1 MSVMPQNIIEIQSAL
16 QDPVRV
22 SMNDLIKYVNG
33 SNPEVPSFLALI
45 EMNRRKNIKD
55 TTPDEEVS
63 SGTVKDQTISSLMG
77 RQGVDPTV
85 RAAGVNPAMAQQMV
99 DPTMRAKQVMP
110 QQAPQPMNPAATVQ
124 AAKGGLMSI
133 PVNMFK
139 AKNYAA
145 GGIVAF
151 DKGGTA
157 EDKYVEVSPGNFVL
171 KSELDAAKKASQP
184 VRGDSYVR
192 ESPGGKY
199 VMRSEMPRQ
208 QAQAKPTPAAPVAE
222 PATSGNDQWMET
234 SPGSFALSSE
244 VGPKF
249 QPRQQYKV
257 GNQTILGPQ
266 SMEEIMAGLPGL
278 TPLQGTRPA
287 DMTIEQAAQR
297 RKAIMKEAG
306 VSEDPYAES
315 RKFQEGIEARQ
326 AKEREGDPLDRLL
339 AMGRAFAKADP
350 TKGFGFQAATAS
362 EASSAL
368 EASQRAIR
376 DKQDAV
382 SRDFRQAAAK
392 EEDARRRGDADGIA
406 AALARQKQDQAEYDR
421 LQIEYDKA
429 QQGRYKT
436 AAEIRQGQA
445 AEAKLPLDVFDA
457 ETRRKQAE
465 AQERHQGFLRSEAE
479 RTRPSADDI
488 LYTKIVDKVNKDPQ
502 IKQRVD
508 LQKNEPAGSAEYIR
522 LQKEINALIRSH
534 FSKAPHLMPEIP
546 EILPPPVVKKP
557 EGVSSLKE
565 SFKNTFSLIPGMER
579 FHPGYSAPGKL
590 PPGWSVQVTP

>member
-55 TTPDEEVS
+55 TTPEEGVS

-151 DKGGTA
+151 SSGGKSKA
-157 EDKYVEVSPGNFVL
+157 EDEYVEVAPGSFVL
-171 KSELDAAKKASQP
+171 RSEVEAAKGAPKTA
-184 VRGDSYVR
+184 
-192 ESPGGKY
+192 
-199 VMRSEMPRQ
+199 RS
-208 QAQAKPTPAAPVAE
+208 KPAAKAAPPAPVAPVAQAE
-222 PATSGNDQWMET
+222 PATSGDDQWMET
-234 SPGSFALSSE
+234 SPGNFALRSE
-244 VGPKF
+244 AGPKF
-249 QPRQQYKV
+249 QPRQQYRV

-287 DMTIEQAAQR
+287 DMTVDQAAQR
-297 RKAIMKEAG
+297 RKDIMRAAG
-306 VSEDPYAES
+306 VSEDPYAEA
-315 RKFQEGIEARQ
+315 RKFQEGVEARQ
-326 AKEREGDPLDRLL
+326 AKEREGDPLYRLL

-350 TKGFGFQAATAS
+350 TKGFGFQAAIAS
-362 EASSAL
+362 DASSAL

-376 DKQDAV
+376 EKQDAV

-406 AALARQKQDQAEYDR
+406 AALAQQKKDQSEFDR
-421 LQIEYDKA
+421 LQVEYDKA
-429 QQGRYKT
+429 QQGKYRT
-436 AAEIRQGQA
+436 AAEIRQSQA
-445 AEAKLPLDVFDA
+445 AESKLPLDVFDA
-457 ETRRKQAE
+457 ETRRQQAE
-465 AQERHQGFLRSEAE
+465 AQARQQEFVRSEAA
-479 RTRPSADDI
+479 RTRPTADEVVFSRI
-488 LYTKIVDKVNKDPQ
+488 MGKVNQDPMIKSLASQLKDFE
-502 IKQRVD
+502 IGSEEYQRI
-508 LQKNEPAGSAEYIR
+508 QNAIYNITKTYFAG
-522 LQKEINALIRSH
+522 N
-534 FSKAPHLMPEIP
+534 PDLMP
-546 EILPPPVVKKP
+546 PPPTQMTAATKKQEP
-557 EGVSSLKE
+557 GFWQRLFGGSS
-565 SFKNTFSLIPGMER
+565 SQSPSSASGANTVPFNQ
-579 FHPGYSAPGKL
+579 L
-590 PPGWSVQVTP
+590 PK

>member
-55 TTPDEEVS
+55 TTPEEGVS

-151 DKGGTA
+151 SSGGKSKA
-157 EDKYVEVSPGNFVL
+157 EDEYVEVAPGSFVL
-171 KSELDAAKKASQP
+171 RSEVEAAKGAPKTARSKPAAKASP
-184 VRGDSYVR
+184 
-192 ESPGGKY
+192 P
-199 VMRSEMPRQ
+199 
-208 QAQAKPTPAAPVAE
+208 APVAPVAQAE
-222 PATSGNDQWMET
+222 PATSGDDQWMET
-234 SPGSFALSSE
+234 SPGNFALRSE
-244 VGPKF
+244 AGPKF
-249 QPRQQYKV
+249 QPRQQYRV

-266 SMEEIMAGLPGL
+266 SMEEIIAGLPGL

-287 DMTIEQAAQR
+287 DMTVDQAAQR
-297 RKAIMKEAG
+297 RKDIMRAAG
-306 VSEDPYAES
+306 VSEDPYAET
-315 RKFQEGIEARQ
+315 RKFQEGVEARQ

-350 TKGFGFQAATAS
+350 TKGFGFQAAIAS
-362 EASSAL
+362 DASSAL

-376 DKQDAV
+376 EKQDAV

-406 AALARQKQDQAEYDR
+406 AALAQQKKDQSEFDR
-421 LQIEYDKA
+421 LQVEYDKA
-429 QQGRYKT
+429 QQGKYRT
-436 AAEIRQGQA
+436 AAEIRQSQA
-445 AEAKLPLDVFDA
+445 AESKLPLDVFDA
-457 ETRRKQAE
+457 ETRRQQAE
-465 AQERHQGFLRSEAE
+465 AQARQQEFVRSEAA
-479 RTRPSADDI
+479 RTRPTADEVVFSRI
-488 LYTKIVDKVNKDPQ
+488 MGKVNQDPMIKSLASQLKDFE
-502 IKQRVD
+502 IGSEEYQRI
-508 LQKNEPAGSAEYIR
+508 QNAIYNITKTYFAG
-522 LQKEINALIRSH
+522 N
-534 FSKAPHLMPEIP
+534 PDLMP
-546 EILPPPVVKKP
+546 PPPTQMTAATKKQEP
-557 EGVSSLKE
+557 GFWQRLFGGSS
-565 SFKNTFSLIPGMER
+565 SQSPSSASGANTVPFNQ
-579 FHPGYSAPGKL
+579 L
-590 PPGWSVQVTP
+590 PK

>member
-63 SGTVKDQTISSLMG
+63 SGTVKDQTISSLTG

-110 QQAPQPMNPAATVQ
+110 QQAPQPINPAATVQ

-151 DKGGTA
+151 SNGGKSKA
-157 EDKYVEVSPGNFVL
+157 EDEYVEVAPGSFVL
-171 KSELDAAKKASQP
+171 RSEVEAAKGA
-184 VRGDSYVR
+184 
-192 ESPGGKY
+192 
-199 VMRSEMPRQ
+199 
-208 QAQAKPTPAAPVAE
+208 AKPARPKPAAKPAPAAPVAE

-306 VSEDPYAES
+306 VSEDPYKEAREY
-315 RKFQEGIEARQ
+315 QQGIEARQ

-406 AALARQKQDQAEYDR
+406 AALAQQRKDQSEFDR
-421 LQIEYDKA
+421 LQVEYDKA

-436 AAEIRQGQA
+436 AAEIRQSQA
-445 AEAKLPLDVFDA
+445 AESKLPLDVFDA

-465 AQERHQGFLRSEAE
+465 ANERHQGFLRSEAE

-508 LQKNEPAGSAEYIR
+508 LQKGEPAGSDEYVR

-546 EILPPPVVKKP
+546 EIAPTTKKEQPGFLQRLFGGSSAKSPPSLPGGTLVP
-557 EGVSSLKE
+557 
-565 SFKNTFSLIPGMER
+565 
-579 FHPGYSAPGKL
+579 YDQL
-590 PPGWSVQVTP
+590 PLAK

>member
-1 MSVMPQNIIEIQSAL
+1 MSVMPQNIIEIQSAI

-22 SMNDLIKYVNG
+22 SMDDLIKYANG
-33 SNPEVPSFLALI
+33 ANPEVPSFLALI

-55 TTPDEEVS
+55 TTPEQVP
-63 SGTVKDQTISSLMG
+63 SGTVKDQTISSLLS
-77 RQGVDPTV
+77 RQGVDPTA

-99 DPTMRAKQVMP
+99 DPTMRAKQVLPQQMP
-110 QQAPQPMNPAATVQ
+110 QTINPAATVQ

-151 DKGGTA
+151 SGGGESKTKD
-157 EDKYVEVSPGNFVL
+157 EYVEVSPGSFVL
-171 KSELDAAKKASQP
+171 RSELEA
-184 VRGDSYVR
+184 
-192 ESPGGKY
+192 GKGTQK
-199 VMRSEMPRQ
+199 S
-208 QAQAKPTPAAPVAE
+208 AKPKPAVKPAPAASAAPAE
-222 PATSGNDQWMET
+222 PAMSGNDQWMET
-234 SPGSFALSSE
+234 APGSFALRSE
-244 VGPKF
+244 VGPQF
-249 QPRQQYKV
+249 QPRPQYKV

-287 DMTIEQAAQR
+287 DMTVQEAAQR

-306 VSEDPYAES
+306 VSEDPYKEAREY
-315 RKFQEGIEARQ
+315 QEGIEARQ

-368 EASQRAIR
+368 EATQRAIR
-376 DKQDAV
+376 EKQDAV

-406 AALARQKQDQAEYDR
+406 AALAQQKKDQSEFDR
-421 LQIEYDKA
+421 LQVEYDKA

-465 AQERHQGFLRSEAE
+465 AQERHQGFLRDEAA
-479 RTRPSADDI
+479 RTRPTADEVVFTRIMGKVAQDPMI
-488 LYTKIVDKVNKDPQ
+488 KALASQLKDFEIGSEEYQRIQNAIYNITKTYF
-502 IKQRVD
+502 
-508 LQKNEPAGSAEYIR
+508 AGNPN
-522 LQKEINALIRSH
+522 L
-534 FSKAPHLMPEIP
+534 
-546 EILPPPVVKKP
+546 LPPPPTEMAPAAKKEQP
-557 EGVSSLKE
+557 GFWQRLFGGSSEK
-565 SFKNTFSLIPGMER
+565 SPSSPAGANTVPFSQ
-579 FHPGYSAPGKL
+579 L
-590 PPGWSVQVTP
+590 PK